1 MYFENFPKM
10 LYDYQIGNSTEAFIM
25 TDITRN
31 IKFRKDILS
40 NITVYDYYDIVDGET
55 PEVIS
60 DKIYGTPDY
69 HWIIMLANDMYD
81 YRADF
86 PMNYLALEQYIS
98 DKYGANADAIHH
110 WVDST
115 GQYIVD
121 QTISG
126 ATSVSN
132 REYEEALNETK
143 RRIKIV
149 SPELIGVVLKNYKDQ
164 L

>member
-1 MYFENFPKM
+1 M
-10 LYDYQIGNSTEAFIM
+10 LYDYQIGNDTQIFLM

-31 IKFRKDILS
+31 IRFRKEVLA

-60 DKIYGTPDY
+60 DKIYGTPEY
-69 HWIIMLANDMYD
+69 HWVIMLANDLYD
-81 YRADF
+81 YRSDF
-86 PMNYLALEQYIS
+86 PMTYTALQQYVT
-98 DKYGANADAIHH
+98 DKYGSAADSIHH
-110 WVDST
+110 WQDPT
-115 GQYIVD
+115 GKYVVD
-121 QTISG
+121 QTYSG

-132 REYEEALNETK
+132 RQYEETVNETK

-149 SPELIGVVLKNYKDQ
+149 SPTLIQKVLKNYKEQ